1 MNRLCQKKLFTQI
14 HKHTTNW
21 NQPQLPAQW
30 GSMVKSRGV
39 WFSFWAGCWSEAQH
53 KHIKISP
60 QVHQHS
66 VGYPQNNVSPPPIS
80 QPQHLLPSV
89 FFIAGCWHKL
99 PIRLQYKLPAVSGT
113 VFLSAV
119 NLWPKPR
126 LITLRSYLHC
136 HVSHSSFCLG
146 LVCNVLLIM
155 TESLSPWSRQSFMLL
170 CKNEGHF
177 LYTSSQSKL
186 VVYKILG

>member
-1 MNRLCQKKLFTQI
+1 MILLLSRLLVRGSAQTHKNFTSG
-14 HKHTTNW
+14 TST
-21 NQPQLPAQW
+21 P
-30 GSMVKSRGV
+30 
-39 WFSFWAGCWSEAQH
+39 CW
-53 KHIKISP
+53 ISP
-60 QVHQHS
+60 KQCVS
-66 VGYPQNNVSPPPIS
+66 SPPPIF

>member
-1 MNRLCQKKLFTQI
+1 MNRLSQKKLLHKYTNTQLMKPTSITNPVRQHGQEQGSVILLLSRLLVRGSAQTHKNFTSG
-14 HKHTTNW
+14 T
-21 NQPQLPAQW
+21 LL
-30 GSMVKSRGV
+30 
-39 WFSFWAGCWSEAQH
+39 
-53 KHIKISP
+53 
-60 QVHQHS
+60 QHS
-66 VGYPQNNVSPPPIS
+66 VGCPQNNVFLPRP

-113 VFLSAV
+113 VLLSVV

-126 LITLRSYLHC
+126 FITLRSYLHC
-136 HVSHSSFCLG
+136 HVSHGSFCLG

-155 TESLSPWSRQSFMLL
+155 TESLSAWSRQSFMLL

-177 LYTSSQSKL
+177 LYTSSQSKRSYFGSL
-186 VVYKILG
+186 